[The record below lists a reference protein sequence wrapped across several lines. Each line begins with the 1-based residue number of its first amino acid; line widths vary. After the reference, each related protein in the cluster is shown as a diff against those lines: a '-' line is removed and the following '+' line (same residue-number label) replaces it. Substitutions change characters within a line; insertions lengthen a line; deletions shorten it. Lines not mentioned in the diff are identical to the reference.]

1 MWKAATLFLFGTFF
15 LIVGGIGDIEG
26 ESHIFLKPLLE
37 VGSPAVVVQEEEE
50 SFFQCF
56 YLVVGVVKVFLSGRY
71 QWCIQ
76 RGQRK
81 LS

>member
-1 MWKAATLFLFGTFF
+1 MFGAFF

-56 YLVVGVVKVFLSGRY
+56 YLVVGMIKVFPSGRTF
-71 QWCIQ
+71 I
-76 RGQRK
+76 
-81 LS
+81 